1 MSMRPPFRAWIIC
14 SVLAMGLT
22 SAGLGMAQPTA
33 DPNRR
38 ATELYKKGNELYDK
52 AKFADAETMYRAAF
66 ELRQSFEIAGNLGD
80 VEMIQGKPREAAE
93 HLAFALRE
101 FPPSGKPAQKEALRK
116 RLREAAAL
124 IGTVKVTVNMPDAE
138 VVLDGKAIGKSPIE
152 QEFYVDRGQHVLEA
166 RFAGHEPA
174 KETITATSGSTHDV
188 SLTLKKIEPPKP
200 PPKPV
205 VSGPEAGGG
214 DAPKKNVILIIGGA
228 MVSVAAVATGVGLT
242 VAANG
247 KADDAV
253 ALKGVMDGR
262 GAPLCNAYLPSDNE
276 TASQCSALREM
287 LSDKGTYTNTAVVAY
302 VVGGLAAAGTAV
314 YALWPAPK
322 SRKSMVVRP
331 VPVVTGREGGL
342 WLTGTF

>member
-101 FPPSGKPAQKEALRK
+101 FPPSGKPAQKEALKK

-138 VVLDGKAIGKSPIE
+138 VVLDGKTIGKSPIE

-166 RFAGHEPA
+166 RIAGHEPA

-205 VSGPEAGGG
+205 VRGPEAGGG

-247 KADDAV
+247 KADDALSIRNGLQV
-253 ALKGVMDGR
+253 R
-262 GAPLCNAYLPSDNE
+262 NAPSCNVPSTECADLH
-276 TASQCSALREM
+276 AA
-287 LSDKGTYTNTAVVAY
+287 LSDKDFYSNTAVVAY
-302 VVGGLAAAGTAV
+302 VIGGLAAAGTVA
-314 YALWPAPK
+314 YAFWPEPE
-322 SRKSMVVRP
+322 SRKSTVVRP
-331 VPVVTGREGGL
+331 VPVVTGREAGL